1 MDAENLRTLITSITS
16 VLCIIISNIFVLL
29 SSKTNEKKN
38 KNNSILEQQYNQL
51 FTPIHRILFFTK
63 LEDCDKITRI
73 YNVIYSNYNL
83 STDVLR
89 NEFNNCLSNKK
100 ITVEFQDI
108 IDGGCK
114 CLEKSLGY
122 KDTELSQQQQE
133 ISKTVIYLERNSQF
147 DIAFLKKY
155 FKFLSIVSIANIV
168 LTLFAKLL
176 IEYYLKRELSNI
188 SFGFIFSDTIL
199 TLEFIIFS
207 ISLVTYIVLTMVQP
221 NLNKQKYK

>member
-63 LEDCDKITRI
+63 LEDCDKIARI

-89 NEFNNCLSNKK
+89 NEFNNCLSNEK
-100 ITVEFQDI
+100 ITDRFEDI
-108 IDGGCK
+108 IDSGCN
-114 CLEKSLGY
+114 CLKKALGY
-122 KDTELSQQQQE
+122 TDTELSQQQKE
-133 ISKTVIYLERNSQF
+133 ISKTVIYSERNSNS
-147 DIAFLKKY
+147 DIAFFKKY
-155 FKFLSIVSIANIV
+155 FKFLSILSTASIILAI
-168 LTLFAKLL
+168 FSKLL
-176 IEYYLKRELSNI
+176 IEYHFQKTLSNI
-188 SFGFIFSDTIL
+188 TFGFIFSDFVFIL
-199 TLEFIIFS
+199 NFIVLS
-207 ISLVTYIVLTMVQP
+207 ISLVTYIVLTMIQT
-221 NLNKQKYK
+221 NKKTQT